1 MHRNV
6 IETVMGAVVL
16 AVAIVFLAFA
26 YSGANVGSASGY
38 ELTAKFDRI
47 DGVTAGTDVRISGV
61 KVGAVSSITLDTQSY
76 MAVMHLVV
84 DPSVQLPA
92 DTVAIVS
99 SDGLLGGK
107 TVALSPGG
115 DSEMLKP
122 GDTIQYTQSTP
133 SLEQLLGQVI
143 FSLQNAGSS
152 SDKGEAPAGGSGA
165 PGGLLTDN

>member
-1 MHRNV
+1 
-6 IETVMGAVVL
+6 
-16 AVAIVFLAFA
+16 
-26 YSGANVGSASGY
+26 
-38 ELTAKFDRI
+38 
-47 DGVTAGTDVRISGV
+47 
-61 KVGAVSSITLDTQSY
+61 

-152 SDKGEAPAGGSGA
+152 SDKGDAPAGGSGA